1 MPSSSAISIML
12 PRAVRGGKGLLAHVL
27 TRTMSR
33 AAAQTLQVVHDEEN
47 MEFYIKLGEDK
58 AYLQYDIL
66 DPKTKAVDLQH
77 TVVPEVFRGQGI
89 AKVLAKEVF
98 EYFISRDQQMKLT
111 CWYLKK
117 YYQDNPL
124 PQYTEKIIQS

>member
-1 MPSSSAISIML
+1 ML
-12 PRAVRGGKGLLAHVL
+12 PRAVRGGQGLAFNVL
-27 TRTMSR
+27 TRAMSR
-33 AAAQTLQVVHDEEN
+33 AAAQDMQVVHDEEN
-47 MEFYIKLGEDK
+47 MEFYIKLGQDK

-98 EYFISRDQQMKLT
+98 EYFISKDQQMKLT
-111 CWYLKK
+111 CWYLQK
-117 YYQDNPL
+117 YYKDNPL
-124 PQYTEKIIQS
+124 PHYTEKIIQS

>member
-1 MPSSSAISIML
+1 MVIISML
-12 PRAVRGGKGLLAHVL
+12 PRVVRGGQDLGHVL
-27 TRTMSR
+27 TRAMSR
-33 AAAQTLQVVHDEEN
+33 AAAQALKVVHDEEN